1 MPYHLELGSGGH
13 SFGKGKAIVVN
24 SKSGKHYSNA
34 PIPIASAKKQMR
46 LLNAVEHRF
55 VPLGQKK

>member
-24 SKSGKHYSNA
+24 SKTGKHYS
-34 PIPIASAKKQMR
+34 ASPLPLARAKAQLR
-46 LLNAVEHRF
+46 ILEQAE
-55 VPLGQKK
+55 QKEKAHAK

>member
-24 SKSGKHYSNA
+24 SKSGKHYSKS
-34 PIPIASAKKQMR
+34 PIPLANAEKQLRVLQMAER
-46 LLNAVEHRF
+46 KE
-55 VPLGQKK
+55 K